1 MKWIGLTGGI
11 ACGKSTVAQLLVQQS
26 YPLVDADRI
35 ARDVVAPGTP
45 GLESVIQ
52 AFGPDILAP
61 DGSLD
66 REKLGAKIFSLPE
79 QRRKLESILHPLIRT
94 EVQRLREDL
103 ERAGHVLAFYDI
115 PLLFETKAQSQFD
128 EIVVV
133 TCKPEQ
139 QRERLRKRNG
149 LSDEE
154 IEKRLASQMPMSLK
168 EEQANFVLHND
179 GDQAHLMKEFQRLV
193 DWLKTLSV

>member
-26 YPLVDADRI
+26 YPLVDADTI

-52 AFGPDILAP
+52 AFGPDMRAA

-66 REKLGAKIFSLPE
+66 REKLGAKIFSQPD
-79 QRRKLESILHPLIRT
+79 QRKKLESILHPLIRT
-94 EVQRLREDL
+94 EVQRLRGEL
-103 ERAGHVLAFYDI
+103 EKAGHALAFYDI
-115 PLLFETKAQSQFD
+115 PLLFETKAQSLFD

>member
-26 YPLVDADRI
+26 YPLVDADKI
-35 ARDVVAPGTP
+35 ARDVVAPGAP

-52 AFGPDILAP
+52 AFGPDMQAA

-66 REKLGAKIFSLPE
+66 REKLGAKIFSQPE
-79 QRRKLESILHPLIRT
+79 YRRKLESILHPLIRT
-94 EVQRLREDL
+94 EVQHLRESL
-103 ERAGHVLAFYDI
+103 EKQGHALAFYDI

-139 QRERLRKRNG
+139 QRERLRKRNS

-179 GDQAHLMKEFQRLV
+179 GDQVHLMKEFQRLV

>member
-26 YPLVDADRI
+26 YPLVDADKI

-52 AFGPDILAP
+52 AFGPDMQAA

-66 REKLGAKIFSLPE
+66 REKLGAKIFSQPE
-79 QRRKLESILHPLIRT
+79 YRRKLESILHPLIRT
-94 EVQRLREDL
+94 EVQHLRESL
-103 ERAGHVLAFYDI
+103 EKQGHALAFYDI

-139 QRERLRKRNG
+139 QRERLHKRNS

-179 GDQAHLMKEFQRLV
+179 GDQVHLMKEFQRLV

>member
-149 LSDEE
+149 LSGEE